1 MMDKFL
7 IRTNIAKDAEQK
19 TTNEIKNF
27 LRERGKTV
35 TVEIM
40 DEAQIKAEETLK
52 QFGAGE
58 APDIVLVLGGDGTML
73 RAARDFMNTNIPL
86 LGVNLGS
93 VGYLTEVEKE
103 NVIPVL
109 EKLLDGEYEVEERMM
124 LEGIYYQKG
133 VEAGHFRALNDIS
146 VLKAVPMQAIGINIF
161 VNGKFLKDYNADGV
175 IVSTPTG
182 STGYNLS
189 AGGPIVEP
197 GADLLVLTPV
207 SPHTLMTRSIVL
219 SPKDEIRIELIRS
232 ENGNEKR
239 AIASADSANTF
250 EMLSGDYIVL
260 KRSEMRTRI
269 VKVSSL
275 SFLEVLSRKLR

>member
-1 MMDKFL
+1 MDKFL

-109 EKLLDGEYEVEERMM
+109 EKLLNGEYEVEERMM

-133 VEAGHFRALNDIS
+133 AEAGHFRALNDIS

-161 VNGKFLKDYNADGV
+161 VNGKYLKDYNADGV